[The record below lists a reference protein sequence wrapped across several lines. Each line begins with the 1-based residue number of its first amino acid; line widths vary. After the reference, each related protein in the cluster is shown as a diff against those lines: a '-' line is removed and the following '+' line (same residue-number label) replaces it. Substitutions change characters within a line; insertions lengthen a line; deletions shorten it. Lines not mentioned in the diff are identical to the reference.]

1 MQQREKRLLCIKA
14 TACEAARGAI
24 AGEGAGIG
32 EWGVLGSVVAG
43 VGRGEGSSCDGARRL
58 ESIEVLTAGWCIGDG
73 KVGDG

>member
-1 MQQREKRLLCIKA
+1 MDAAAGEATAMIKA

-43 VGRGEGSSCDGARRL
+43 VAARGIVMRWSEKAR
-58 ESIEVLTAGWCIGDG
+58 EH
-73 KVGDG
+73 